1 MHRFELIS
9 SDGGA
14 RRGRIHTSRATVE
27 TPAFMPVATRGAAR
41 AVSPADLRALGF
53 EMLISNAYHLHLRPG
68 EDVVRE
74 MGGLHRYMA
83 WDGAI
88 ATDSGGFQILS
99 LSKTRKISRDGV
111 TFRSHLDGSER
122 FFSPARSV
130 EVQESLGSDVMM
142 CLDECPAHD
151 SSREYVEKSVA
162 LTTRWA
168 GLCREARRPD
178 SGALFGV
185 VQGGVHEDLRVRSAR
200 ELLDIGFDG
209 YSIGGLGVG
218 EPAEATFGAV
228 EAVTSLLPR
237 DRVRYLMGMGTPGDM
252 ARAAALGVDLFD
264 CVLPTRNAR
273 NGTLFTSGGKVV
285 IKNARY
291 ARDGSPLDGE
301 CGCYACANF
310 SRSYLRH
317 IFMAGEILSLQLLT
331 LHNLHYY
338 SGLMRRMREAIEAG
352 GFGEF
357 RSQLD
362 DLEEE

>member
-14 RRGRIHTSRATVE
+14 RRGRIHTARATVE

-68 EDVVRE
+68 AEVVRE

-111 TFRSHLDGSER
+111 TFRSHLDGSEH

-142 CLDECPAHD
+142 CLDECPAHG

-168 GLCREARRPD
+168 GLCREAKRQD

-185 VQGGVHEDLRVRSAR
+185 VQGGVYEDLRVRSAK

-218 EPAEATFGAV
+218 EPAAATFGAV

-237 DRVRYLMGMGTPGDM
+237 DGVRYLMGMGTPGDM

-338 SGLMRRMREAIEAG
+338 SVLMRRMREAIETG

-357 RSQLD
+357 RSGLD